1 MAKVS
6 KTYGE
11 LVSMVSTINAVM
23 NNSEQVSENIKGV
36 KKLQKIGERV
46 KSQLSYYNEK
56 LEDLRLDSAHTDEQG
71 CLTLDEKGNYKYSKD
86 GLKSLNK
93 RLKELLDETFEFDQI
108 SFSGDGIE
116 NYSFLNGW
124 VDGMA
129 WDIPVIDAEEVD

>member
-23 NNSEQVSENIKGV
+23 NNSEHVSENEKGV

-71 CLTLDEKGNYKYSKD
+71 CLLLDEKGNYKYSKD
-86 GLKSLNK
+86 GLKTLNK

-116 NYSFLNGW
+116 NYAFLNGW

-129 WDIPVIDAEEVD
+129 WNTPVIEEE